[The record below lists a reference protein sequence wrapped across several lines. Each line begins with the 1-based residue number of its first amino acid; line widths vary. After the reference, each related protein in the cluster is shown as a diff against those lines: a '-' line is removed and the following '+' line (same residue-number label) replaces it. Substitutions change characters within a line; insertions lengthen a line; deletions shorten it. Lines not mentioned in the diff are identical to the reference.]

1 MLTFVLAIVSDLETF
16 DLAVES
22 GNRDLVEY
30 LKPATLSLAC
40 RQGDV
45 DRVKSM
51 INKFNCDPKGL

>member
-1 MLTFVLAIVSDLETF
+1 MFSLLLLDMKTF
-16 DLAVES
+16 DLTVES
-22 GNRDLVEY
+22 RKRDLVEY
-30 LKPATLSLAC
+30 LKLAALSLAC